1 MKHKKNILMIIIAL
15 VLVFALAAC
24 GQKTNEA
31 VNNDN
36 LEKSEE
42 PMEATAPHDDDS
54 TDDQSN
60 ENSKEEGEEDDSIGH
75 EDNDDNSMT
84 DEDNDFVE
92 EENDNN
98 PMTDEDSE
106 GTIDDEE
113 TNELKVFTL
122 EELST
127 YHGLD
132 GKPAYVAVDGVVYD
146 FTNLGAWRN
155 GKHNG
160 FNAGKDLTDEILN
173 VSPHGV
179 KNLEGVPIVG
189 SLAE

>member
-1 MKHKKNILMIIIAL
+1 MKHKNNILMIIIAL

-42 PMEATAPHDDDS
+42 SMETTAPHDDDS
-54 TDDQSN
+54 TDDESN
-60 ENSKEEGEEDDSIGH
+60 EDSTEEGEEDDSIGH

-84 DEDNDFVE
+84 DEDSDFLE

-106 GTIDDEE
+106 GTMDDEE

-122 EELST
+122 EELSA
-127 YHGLD
+127 YNGLD

-160 FNAGKDLTDEILN
+160 FTAGKDLTDEIIN
-173 VSPHGV
+173 ASPHGV

-189 SLAE
+189 SIAE

>member
-1 MKHKKNILMIIIAL
+1 MKHKKNILMIIMAL

-24 GQKTNEA
+24 GQNTEEA
-31 VNNDN
+31 IENDN
-36 LEKSEE
+36 MEKSEE
-42 PMEATAPHDDDS
+42 PMETVAPHDDDS
-54 TDDQSN
+54 SESD
-60 ENSKEEGEEDDSIGH
+60 
-75 EDNDDNSMT
+75 
-84 DEDNDFVE
+84 
-92 EENDNN
+92 
-98 PMTDEDSE
+98 TDEDSMSE
-106 GTIDDEE
+106 DDDSMEHEDSDEDSMDDEDG
-113 TNELKVFTL
+113 NELKVFTL

-127 YHGLD
+127 FNGLD

-160 FNAGKDLTDEILN
+160 FTAGKDLTDEIIN

-189 SLAE
+189 SLVE